1 MKFTVAD
8 LIEQLPHQEPLSL
21 SKLEKGLGLSTK
33 ADKEQLRIA
42 LTALTRVGVL
52 EEADD
57 GISRVEDEGLI
68 EARLRCSSK
77 GFCFA
82 LREDGGEDIYIRD
95 NQLNHAWNGDRVL
108 VRVTREGGRRR
119 SPEGGVQCILQ
130 RNTTSLLAQVEQQ
143 NDTPPLVC
151 GCDPGE
157 RLRLP
162 GALHRFQQPGA
173 LHLRHL
179 RPPRS
184 PVVLPALATALSP
197 ALVAVSPRGDS

>member
-95 NQLNHAWNGDRVL
+95 NQLNHAWNGDPHQHAVTVPGVVELVVADVDVL
-108 VRVTREGGRRR
+108 AAARPKGACSASFSATPPACWRRWSSR
-119 SPEGGVQCILQ
+119 T
-130 RNTTSLLAQVEQQ
+130 TTSL
-143 NDTPPLVC
+143 
-151 GCDPGE
+151 
-157 RLRLP
+157 
-162 GALHRFQQPGA
+162 
-173 LHLRHL
+173 
-179 RPPRS
+179 RS
-184 PVVLPALATALSP
+184 RWTIAC
-197 ALVAVSPRGDS
+197 